1 MEEQSSEQA
10 REGERVEIWGGS
22 PLNDPLA
29 WLQGYSEHSV
39 DDKGRIIM
47 PQRFRDLFD
56 RSCVLT
62 QGWGKCLFVF
72 HPTTWQRVQINMA
85 RLPLIKEEAVV
96 LQRYIIGTACF
107 VDIDSQGRLA
117 IPAHL
122 REHAQISLPTAE
134 TQSIVVIIGAPYRLE
149 IWSKQQWKEMNARLE
164 DAVLFQAAERLN
176 LSLDLVR

>member
-1 MEEQSSEQA
+1 MEEQAPERA
-10 REGERVEIWGGS
+10 PEGQRVEEWGAP
-22 PLNDPLA
+22 PLDNPLA
-29 WLQGYSEHSV
+29 TLQGYSEHSV

-72 HPTTWQRVQINMA
+72 HPTTWQRIQADMA
-85 RLPLIKEEAVV
+85 RLPMTRPEAVV
-96 LQRYIIGTACF
+96 LQRYIIGTASV

-117 IPAHL
+117 IPAYL

-134 TQSIVVIIGAPYRLE
+134 TSSMVVIIGAPYRLE
-149 IWSKQQWKEMNARLE
+149 IWSKQIWKEMNSQLE
-164 DAVLFQAAERLN
+164 DTVLFQAAERLN
-176 LSLDLVR
+176 LTLDLVR